1 MGFWPAVLILLG
13 IQLLLNGCLPRW
25 GPAITWAVYGLSM
38 LAAMFGALF
47 SLPPEAIKATPFGAI
62 ARVPAEDFT
71 WGAPVVLLVA
81 APATGLLGMLRFT
94 QRDIAV

>member
-1 MGFWPAVLILLG
+1 M
-13 IQLLLNGCLPRW
+13 LLNGFLPRW
-25 GPAITWAVYGLSM
+25 GTAITWTVYGLSM
-38 LAAMFGALF
+38 LAAMSSSLF

-71 WGAPVVLLVA
+71 WDAQVVLLVA
-81 APATGLLGMLRFT
+81 ALATGLLAMLRFT